1 MSEAPFIKQTI
12 KSFFTPEVTCPFCG
26 SNPVDDSFDCIED
39 EKVGEGVQMK
49 FRCYDCRKIFYIVP
63 GDYSLRK
70 EEWRSVLEIRDSKKK
85 VIYKK

>member
-26 SNPVDDSFDCIED
+26 SNPVDDIDDYIDD
-39 EKVGEGVQMK
+39 EKIGEGVQMK

-70 EEWRSVLEIRDSKKK
+70 EEFRSVLEIRDSKKK
-85 VIYKK
+85 IIYKK

>member
-26 SNPVDDSFDCIED
+26 SNSVDDIDDYIDD
-39 EKVGEGVQMK
+39 ETIGEGVQMK

-70 EEWRSVLEIRDSKKK
+70 EEFRSVLEIRDSKKK
-85 VIYKK
+85 IIYKK